1 MGAMATTATAPEGKV
16 SAAEAR
22 EVAEA
27 AREQEWIAPSF
38 VRDLFLGKFR
48 LDLIHPYPEQD
59 PEEIRRAQPFLDKLE
74 RLLREQVD
82 SDRID
87 REGEIP
93 EAVIQ
98 GLRDLGAFG
107 IKIPREYGGLGLSQ
121 LSYMKAIE
129 LVSSIDG
136 SVTALLSAHQSIGVP
151 QPLKLFGTD
160 AQKKKYLPRLA
171 KGAISAFALTEPG
184 VGSDPAALETTAVPS
199 EDGEAWILNGEK
211 LWCTNGTKAELLAV
225 MARTPS
231 LMVNG
236 REKRQITAFI
246 VETAWPGVEVTHRCH
261 FMGLKALYNG
271 VMRFTNVRVPNEN
284 VLWEVGKG
292 LKLGLI
298 TLNTGRLTLPI
309 SSVAAGKRCL
319 EISSQW
325 ASERV
330 QWGRPIGKHDAI
342 AQKIGTMAANT
353 FAMEAVAEMCG
364 AMADRGGYDIR
375 LEAAIAK
382 LYTSEGGWRIIDDT
396 VQIRGGRGYET
407 ADSLRARG
415 EKPVPVERIMRDF
428 RINLIFEGSSEIM
441 HLFIAREAVDKHL
454 QVAGDVVMPGKT
466 LGERLRG
473 LVRAALF
480 YVWWYPSR
488 WLGWGFWPK
497 YTGFGPL
504 AKHLRY
510 VERAARRLARG
521 VFHAMMR
528 FGPKLEYRQAVLF
541 RLVDVGAEL
550 FAMAATC
557 ARAEWLRKTDPAAGA
572 AALAWPGWTPLAS
585 RGLDDIQT
593 EIERRHHEAVAR
605 LQQWVRQPS
614 IAAENNGIAEGCDLT
629 MQLLRDAGFTQITK
643 LPSDGVSGIFATLDA
658 GAPRTLGVYFMYD
671 VKQVDPTEWSSP
683 PWAASLVEKP
693 GVGTVLVGR
702 GAVNQKGP
710 EAAFLAALHAIRGA
724 GRKLPVN
731 LVLVAEGEEEIGSP
745 HFPQVVRRSEVM
757 QALSKC
763 GGITMPSAAQEPDGE
778 VTINLGAKGII
789 ECELVA
795 SGEKWGRG
803 PVKDIHSS
811 LRAAVDSP
819 SFHLVKALDALV
831 TPDGVDP
838 AIEGWF
844 ERVRPLSPAE
854 QKMIDAA
861 SQRLSEE
868 TKKKQYGVRRWVR
881 DVPFRSAWMRLAA
894 QPTVNIEGLVGGY
907 TGQGGKTV
915 LPHRAVAKLDF
926 RLVPDMTVPDC
937 LGKLR
942 AHLAKR
948 GFADVEI
955 NVGGAY
961 PPNTT
966 AADAP
971 A

>member
-1 MGAMATTATAPEGKV
+1 MATTATAPEGKV

-59 PEEIRRAQPFLDKLE
+59 PEETRRAQPFLDKLE

-151 QPLKLFGTD
+151 QPLKLFGSD

-171 KGAISAFALTEPG
+171 QGAISAFALTEPG
-184 VGSDPAALETTAVPS
+184 VGSDPAAMETTAVPTP
-199 EDGEAWILNGEK
+199 DGQA
-211 LWCTNGTKAELLAV
+211 
-225 MARTPS
+225 
-231 LMVNG
+231 
-236 REKRQITAFI
+236 
-246 VETAWPGVEVTHRCH
+246 
-261 FMGLKALYNG
+261 GL
-271 VMRFTNVRVPNEN
+271 
-284 VLWEVGKG
+284 
-292 LKLGLI
+292 
-298 TLNTGRLTLPI
+298 LTLPI

-319 EISSQW
+319 EISRQW

-342 AQKIGTMAANT
+342 AQKIGAMAANT
-353 FAMEAVAEMCG
+353 FAMEAVAELCG

-382 LYTSEGGWRIIDDT
+382 LYNSEGGWRIIDDT

-488 WLGWGFWPK
+488 WLGWGFWPR
-497 YTGFGPL
+497 YAGFGPL
-504 AKHLRY
+504 AGHLRY

-557 ARAEWLRKTDPAAGA
+557 ARAEWLRKSDPAAGRRA
-572 AALAWPGWTPLAS
+572 VEVADLFCRQA
-585 RGLDDIQT
+585 RGRVNGKFRELWRNVDT
-593 EIERRHHEAVAR
+593 RAYR
-605 LQQWVRQPS
+605 L
-614 IAAENNGIAEGCDLT
+614 
-629 MQLLRDAGFTQITK
+629 
-643 LPSDGVSGIFATLDA
+643 
-658 GAPRTLGVYFMYD
+658 
-671 VKQVDPTEWSSP
+671 
-683 PWAASLVEKP
+683 
-693 GVGTVLVGR
+693 
-702 GAVNQKGP
+702 
-710 EAAFLAALHAIRGA
+710 
-724 GRKLPVN
+724 
-731 LVLVAEGEEEIGSP
+731 
-745 HFPQVVRRSEVM
+745 
-757 QALSKC
+757 
-763 GGITMPSAAQEPDGE
+763 AQEVLQGE
-778 VTINLGAKGII
+778 HRWLERGMV
-789 ECELVA
+789 EL
-795 SGEKWGRG
+795 E
-803 PVKDIHSS
+803 
-811 LRAAVDSP
+811 
-819 SFHLVKALDALV
+819 
-831 TPDGVDP
+831 
-838 AIEGWF
+838 
-844 ERVRPLSPAE
+844 
-854 QKMIDAA
+854 
-861 SQRLSEE
+861 
-868 TKKKQYGVRRWVR
+868 
-881 DVPFRSAWMRLAA
+881 
-894 QPTVNIEGLVGGY
+894 
-907 TGQGGKTV
+907 
-915 LPHRAVAKLDF
+915 
-926 RLVPDMTVPDC
+926 
-937 LGKLR
+937 
-942 AHLAKR
+942 
-948 GFADVEI
+948 
-955 NVGGAY
+955 
-961 PPNTT
+961 
-966 AADAP
+966 
-971 A
+971 